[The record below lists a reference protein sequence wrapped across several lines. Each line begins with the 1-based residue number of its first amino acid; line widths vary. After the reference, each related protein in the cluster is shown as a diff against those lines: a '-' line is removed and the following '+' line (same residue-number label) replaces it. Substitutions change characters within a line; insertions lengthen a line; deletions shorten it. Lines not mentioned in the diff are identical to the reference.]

1 MLLIG
6 LQKTGKSRIIRSI
19 CSNLKTLYVVTNST
33 NIKDKL
39 FQHIKYKSNDW
50 NIYEE
55 SVNLIELI
63 KITVNMDTIIIIDDI
78 STWLINIMML
88 KSNCYNEIDKL
99 LMLLKKTKHW
109 IVITHELN
117 KNISTNSLNTKFTKI
132 LWNMTQQLM
141 LISNQIYISI
151 SGNILRLK

>member
-1 MLLIG
+1 M
-6 LQKTGKSRIIRSI
+6 
-19 CSNLKTLYVVTNST
+19 YVVTNST

-39 FQHIKYKSNDW
+39 FQHIKYRSNDW

-63 KITVNMDTIIIIDDI
+63 KITVNMGTIIIIDDI

-99 LMLLKKTKHW
+99 LMLLKKR
-109 IVITHELN
+109 
-117 KNISTNSLNTKFTKI
+117 NIE
-132 LWNMTQQLM
+132 
-141 LISNQIYISI
+141 
-151 SGNILRLK
+151 